1 MATLAVAISGW
12 AAQKNLDGLPMTQ
25 KILII
30 EDEDGIIHL
39 LNLYLRD
46 AGYEVAVAKDG
57 ADGLALHAREHPDL
71 VILDIMLPA
80 IDGFEVCRRIRAWS
94 KTPILMLTARGS
106 EDDRIAGLDLGADDY
121 LVKPFSPRELVSRVR
136 AILRR
141 VSGSGPLDGKGTAGT
156 GSSVPKS
163 SSDTVVL
170 RFPGLIID
178 MPARRVEINGVEI
191 ALTPTEFDLL
201 ALLAQSPGRVFT
213 REILMNKVWGYDYLG
228 DGHTI
233 DVHISALRKKL
244 EANAE
249 QRYIKTVWRVGYK
262 FELGKHLSPM

>member
-1 MATLAVAISGW
+1 MS
-12 AAQKNLDGLPMTQ
+12 Q

-30 EDEDGIIHL
+30 EDEEGIIHL
-39 LNLYLRD
+39 LNLYLKD
-46 AGYEVAVAKDG
+46 ANYTVVVAKDG

-94 KTPILMLTARGS
+94 KTPILMLTARGT
-106 EDDRIAGLDLGADDY
+106 EDDRITGLDLGADDY

-141 VSGSGPLDGKGTAGT
+141 TGQQEAAENQAATVSTGHAPANDAILHFSGLT
-156 GSSVPKS
+156 
-163 SSDTVVL
+163 
-170 RFPGLIID
+170 ID
-178 MPARRVEINGVEI
+178 LLARRVEVNSVEV

-201 ALLAQSPGRVFT
+201 ALLAKSPDRVFT

-233 DVHISALRKKL
+233 DVHISALRKKIEL
-244 EANAE
+244 DPV
-249 QRYIKTVWRVGYK
+249 QRYIKTVWRVGYR
-262 FELGKHLSPM
+262 FEAKMRSVAPSS

>member
-1 MATLAVAISGW
+1 MLRLVELQLKMSKT
-12 AAQKNLDGLPMTQ
+12 
-25 KILII
+25 ILII
-30 EDEDGIIHL
+30 EDEEGIVHL
-39 LNLYLRD
+39 ISLYLKD

-57 ADGLALHAREHPDL
+57 ADGLALHARLHPDL

-94 KTPILMLTARGS
+94 KTPILMLTARVS
-106 EDDRIAGLDLGADDY
+106 EEDRIEGLDLGADDY

-141 VSGSGPLDGKGTAGT
+141 V
-156 GSSVPKS
+156 GSSEGGEVPGVFASAS
-163 SSDTVVL
+163 SSTAQAVL
-170 RFPGLIID
+170 RFPGLTID
-178 MPARRVEINGVEI
+178 LPARRVEINGSEV

-233 DVHISALRKKL
+233 DVHISALRKKI
-244 EANAE
+244 EANSE
-249 QRYIKTVWRVGYK
+249 QRYITTVWRVGYR
-262 FELGKHLSPM
+262 FEVKTRTTVP

>member
-1 MATLAVAISGW
+1 MLFIESNPDGGMSMA
-12 AAQKNLDGLPMTQ
+12 Q
-25 KILII
+25 KILVI
-30 EDEDGIIHL
+30 EDEEGIIHL
-39 LNLYLRD
+39 INLYLKD
-46 AGYEVAVAKDG
+46 AGYDVVAARDG

-94 KTPILMLTARGS
+94 QTPILMLTARSG
-106 EDDRIAGLDLGADDY
+106 EEDRISGLELGADDY

-141 VSGSGPLDGKGTAGT
+141 T
-156 GSSVPKS
+156 GNQESAESQSAQSTLIGQSEANKAM
-163 SSDTVVL
+163 L
-170 RFPGLIID
+170 RFPGLTID
-178 MPARRVEINGVEI
+178 LLARRVEVNGSEV

-201 ALLAQSPGRVFT
+201 ALLANSPDRVFT

-233 DVHISALRKKL
+233 DVHMSALRKKI
-244 EANAE
+244 EVDPG
-249 QRYIKTVWRVGYK
+249 QRYIKTVWRVGYR
-262 FELGKHLSPM
+262 FEVKTRSEASS

>member
-1 MATLAVAISGW
+1 MA
-12 AAQKNLDGLPMTQ
+12 Q

-30 EDEDGIIHL
+30 EDEEGIIHL
-39 LNLYLRD
+39 LKLYLRD
-46 AGYEVAVAKDG
+46 AGYDTVAAKDG

-71 VILDIMLPA
+71 IILDIMLPA

-94 KTPILMLTARGS
+94 KTPILMLTARSDVG
-106 EDDRIAGLDLGADDY
+106 DRITGLDLGADDY
-121 LVKPFSPRELVSRVR
+121 LVKPFSPRELLSRVR

-141 VSGSGPLDGKGTAGT
+141 TDGREDGGSQM
-156 GSSVPKS
+156 GSDSQSAKA
-163 SSDTVVL
+163 VL
-170 RFPGLIID
+170 RFPSLTID
-178 MPARRVEINGVEI
+178 LPARRVEINGSEV

-201 ALLAQSPGRVFT
+201 ALLAQSPERVFT

-233 DVHISALRKKL
+233 DVHISALRKKI

-262 FELGKHLSPM
+262 FDFRKTTNYAVETQ

>member
-1 MATLAVAISGW
+1 MKGQSIYSVLNDMNGKHMA
-12 AAQKNLDGLPMTQ
+12 Q

-30 EDEDGIIHL
+30 EDEEGIVHL
-39 LNLYLRD
+39 LNLYLKD
-46 AGYEVAVAKDG
+46 AGYDVVIARDG

-94 KTPILMLTARGS
+94 KTPILMLTARDS
-106 EDDRIAGLDLGADDY
+106 EEDRVSGLDLGADDY

-141 VSGSGPLDGKGTAGT
+141 IGGSGPLESKDAPVADSSLARPLSDGI
-156 GSSVPKS
+156 
-163 SSDTVVL
+163 L
-170 RFPGLIID
+170 RFSGLFID
-178 MPARRVEINGVEI
+178 LPARRVEVNDVEI

-249 QRYIKTVWRVGYK
+249 QRYITTVWRVGYR
-262 FELGKHLSPM
+262 FEVKTRSAANER

>member
-1 MATLAVAISGW
+1 MS
-12 AAQKNLDGLPMTQ
+12 Q
-25 KILII
+25 KILVI
-30 EDEDGIIHL
+30 EDEEGIIHL
-39 LNLYLRD
+39 LNLYLKD
-46 AGYEVAVAKDG
+46 AGFDVVAARDG

-80 IDGFEVCRRIRAWS
+80 IDGFEVCRRIRQWS

-106 EDDRIAGLDLGADDY
+106 EDDRIQGLDLGADDY

-141 VSGSGPLDGKGTAGT
+141 VNGGEGSETRSVGATGAGATAMNDAVLHFSGLT
-156 GSSVPKS
+156 
-163 SSDTVVL
+163 
-170 RFPGLIID
+170 ID
-178 MPARRVEINGVEI
+178 LPSRKVEVGGVEVM
-191 ALTPTEFDLL
+191 LTPTEFDLL
-201 ALLAQSPGRVFT
+201 ALLAKSPGRVFT

-249 QRYIKTVWRVGYK
+249 QRYITTVWRVGYR
-262 FELGKHLSPM
+262 FEVKTRSIASS